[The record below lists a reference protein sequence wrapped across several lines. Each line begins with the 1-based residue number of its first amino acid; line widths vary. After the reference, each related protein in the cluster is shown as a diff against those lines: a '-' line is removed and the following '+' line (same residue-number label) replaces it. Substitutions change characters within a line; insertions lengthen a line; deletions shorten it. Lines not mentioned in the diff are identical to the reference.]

1 MRLTDSLNNLP
12 VEKKYLLAVSGGVD
26 SMVLLHLFYNSPYRF
41 SVVHCNFRLRGENS
55 DLDEKLVKDFC
66 DDHDIELFIKTF
78 DTLKIKKNRESIEM
92 VARNLRYDYFQEL
105 IKKHSFDYLVTA
117 HHLND
122 NVETFFINLLRGSG
136 IKGLSG
142 MQMIANYIVRP
153 LLPFTRNEIVNFA
166 LNHSITWREDAS
178 NQTLD
183 YLRNKI
189 RHQIIPEFQDISPGF
204 LHQVEKSMSILHETQ
219 SFLESQVQELQKKAE
234 VFTETGVKAYSLE
247 KLLQADFLLSYHLL
261 SKYGFTNK
269 KDCENILNAH
279 TGSLFESQEYKAW
292 VDRGTLLLANRS
304 KTEFS
309 TVNFLIPSVPW
320 ICKQPFEFTCCVVD
334 KAIFKEGESV
344 DFEKVE
350 FPLVLRNW
358 KEGDYFYPINGL
370 GKKKVSKFLK
380 DHKVSNFQKEKVLV
394 LCNNS
399 GEIIWLVGFRLDD
412 RFKISP
418 STQKFLHLNYKA

>member
-1 MRLTDSLNNLP
+1 MRLTDSLSNLP

-26 SMVLLHLFYNSPYRF
+26 SMVLLHLFYNSSYRF
-41 SVVHCNFRLRGENS
+41 SVVHCNFRLRGEDS

-66 DDHDIELFIKTF
+66 DDHDIELFIKSF

-92 VARNLRYDYFQEL
+92 VARNLRYNYFQEL

-153 LLPFTRNEIVNFA
+153 LLTFTRNEIVNFA

-219 SFLESQVQELQKKAE
+219 SFLESQVKELQKKAE
-234 VFTETGVKAYSLE
+234 VFTETGVKAYSLD

-309 TVNFLIPSVPW
+309 IVNFLIPSVPW
-320 ICKQPFEFTCCVVD
+320 ICKQPFEFTCCEVD
-334 KAIFKEGESV
+334 KAIFKEGESI
-344 DFEKVE
+344 DFQKVE

>member
-66 DDHDIELFIKTF
+66 DDHDIEFFIKTF

-105 IKKHSFDYLVTA
+105 IKKHFFDYLVTA

-166 LNHSITWREDAS
+166 LIHSIIWREDAS

-189 RHQIIPEFQDISPGF
+189 RHQIIPEFQDISPVF

-219 SFLESQVQELQKKAE
+219 TFLESQVQELQKKAE
-234 VFTETGVKAYSLE
+234 VFTETGVKAYSLD

-292 VDRGTLLLANRS
+292 VDRGTLLLAYRS

-309 TVNFLIPSVPW
+309 IVNFLIPSVPW
-320 ICKQPFEFTCCVVD
+320 ICKQPFEFTCCEVD
-334 KAIFKEGESV
+334 KAIFEEGESI